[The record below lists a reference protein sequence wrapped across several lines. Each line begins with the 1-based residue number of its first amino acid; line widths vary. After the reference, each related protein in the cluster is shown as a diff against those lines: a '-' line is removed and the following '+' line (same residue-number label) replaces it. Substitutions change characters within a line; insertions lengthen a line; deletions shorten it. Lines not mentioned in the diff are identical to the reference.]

1 MASVYKAYEPALDR
15 YVALKVLPAEFLH
28 DETFAERFQREA
40 KVIAKL
46 EHPKIVPIFGFGID
60 QGVPWMAM
68 RLVAGG
74 TLAGILKGGRL
85 APSRVVAILRGVA
98 QALDYAHE
106 KGVIHRD
113 VKPQNVL
120 LDDAERVYL
129 ADFGIARM
137 MEGSTA
143 LTATGMITGTP
154 QYMSPEQAQG
164 QHVDHRTDIYA
175 LGIVAYEMLV
185 GKVPFSADTPVAVLL
200 KHLQAPMPLPAPS
213 ECSEPLVRVLLKC
226 TAKAADDRWPTAS
239 AFVDALETGSGE
251 GLPASIPTMVTASVE
266 EMAVP
271 TLRSRSAAP
280 PQASPTM
287 ATPPV
292 RRRSVV
298 QVGVAVGAAAFLV
311 MALSV
316 AWLSRRPEK
325 EPAAPPA
332 APTETAVVIT
342 PPPAP
347 PSTPAAIAPPA
358 TVAASSAAAPDAART
373 VTDEQAPAKLAIDFE
388 HGLKSGTLRV
398 WVDEDLVLNT
408 RLESREKKKLIAF
421 KSRKGAV
428 TEVLEVKP
436 GSHDVRVQVT
446 WDDKVKTETV
456 SGNFRSGVTRKLD
469 VRVGGLKKN
478 LSVGW
483 N

>member
-15 YVALKVLPAEFLH
+15 YVALKVLPAEFMH
-28 DETFAERFQREA
+28 DENFAERFQREA
-40 KVIAKL
+40 KVVAKL

-74 TLAGILKGGRL
+74 TLASLLKGGRL
-85 APSRVVAILRGVA
+85 SPPRVVAILRGVA
-98 QALDYAHE
+98 QALDHAHE

-113 VKPQNVL
+113 VKPQNIL

-137 MEGSTA
+137 TEGSTA

-154 QYMSPEQAQG
+154 QYMSPEQATG
-164 QHVDHRTDIYA
+164 QHVDHRSDIYA

-185 GKVPFSADTPVAVLL
+185 GKVPFLADTPVAVLL
-200 KHLQAPMPLPAPS
+200 KHVQAPMPLPTDDQ
-213 ECSEPLVRVLLKC
+213 CSEGVVRALLKC
-226 TAKAADDRWPTAS
+226 TAKTPEHRWPTAS
-239 AFVDALETGSGE
+239 AFIDAMEAASGDE
-251 GLPASIPTMVTASVE
+251 AAPQPTMVTASVE

-271 TLRSRSAAP
+271 TVRARATAP
-280 PQASPTM
+280 PQASPTT

-292 RRRSVV
+292 QRRSVV

-325 EPAAPPA
+325 ETTATTVPAVPSTGVPAPSEAPPTTLSA
-332 APTETAVVIT
+332 T
-342 PPPAP
+342 
-347 PSTPAAIAPPA
+347 TPATTSPA
-358 TVAASSAAAPDAART
+358 STQPLDAART
-373 VTDEQAPAKLAIDFE
+373 ATEVQAPAKLAIAFE

-428 TEVLEVKP
+428 TEVLDVKP
-436 GSHDVRVQVT
+436 GTHDVRVQVT
-446 WDDKVKTETV
+446 WDDKAKTETV
-456 SGNFRSGVTRKLD
+456 SGNFRSGATRKLD
-469 VRVGGLKKN
+469 VRVGGLKKS